1 MGDDGHATS
10 GKGTKVLSELWQ
22 GLIPKVLREEVQQRT
37 ANERQIRQK
46 VGIARARTIFTHQ
59 DVATP
64 MIADFNPT
72 PVSTNQ
78 SQPLLRSIL
87 FGRYAGE
94 VISGFGG
101 TGAGLFDGPFAVQD
115 DQGSGKGKLALEG
128 FNSKGVQLP
137 GFDSPMAGLGLGKKG
152 VSFNASNP

>member
-1 MGDDGHATS
+1 MS
-10 GKGTKVLSELWQ
+10 GKGAKVLPELRKRLTLQ
-22 GLIPKVLREEVQQRT
+22 VLGEEVQQRT
-37 ANERQIRQK
+37 ANERQISQK
-46 VGIARARTIFTHQ
+46 VGIARARSIFTHQ
-59 DVATP
+59 DVTTP

-87 FGRYAGE
+87 FGRHAGE

-101 TGAGLFDGPFAVQD
+101 AGAGLFDGPLTAQH
-115 DQGSGKGKLALEG
+115 DQGSGKGELTLEG
-128 FNSKGVQLP
+128 FDGKGVQLP
-137 GFDSPMAGLGLGKKG
+137 GFDSPVTGLGLGKKG